1 MTSVNQITRLKQY
14 NILYVEDNK
23 EIAEEIIFFF
33 EPYVNKFYYAKDG
46 QEGLEFFK
54 EYKPDFIITDI
65 QMPNMNGITMIEQI
79 REIDSEVPIVITTA
93 FNESSYLLT
102 AINLQV
108 DGYIMKPLN
117 IKDLLNRLYKIIE
130 PLELKRELIN
140 KNEELEDI
148 NKNLDVI
155 AKEKTK
161 ELEYLYN
168 HDPLTGLSNFI
179 SLGEEIE
186 SQQYEYLLLLDISN
200 FSIINKQYGKDFS
213 NTILKQTA
221 NKLKDNINTRTRL
234 FKTES
239 DRFVILCMEKDQ
251 NLIEDYSQQL
261 IGFFDTHVVVVED
274 IEININFSIGI
285 APIAGDF
292 FPLVNAEY
300 ALDVGKEVGSR
311 YYYFY
316 NGDTDSI
323 QKAKE
328 NIKWLNITKNM
339 IENDKIVPFYQ
350 PISDVQTG
358 EIVKYEVLARGEH
371 EGEFISPYFF
381 IGQAERLGM
390 LSSITRMMVNKS
402 FDYFKNTEIC
412 FSINIT
418 QRDILDKQLISFL
431 EEKVKKFNID
441 PSRVTFEVLE
451 NITIGNQ
458 HKLILTQLKSL
469 KAMGFKI
476 AIDDF
481 GVDNSNFS
489 RLLDIDFDYIK
500 LDGSFIKGL
509 VENKKDRIIVAAI
522 VSLADTLDIKT
533 VAEYVENGDICKIIK
548 ECGVSMAQG
557 YHIGKPLSYAEE
569 VRNAR

>member
-1 MTSVNQITRLKQY
+1 
-14 NILYVEDNK
+14 
-23 EIAEEIIFFF
+23 
-33 EPYVNKFYYAKDG
+33 
-46 QEGLEFFK
+46 
-54 EYKPDFIITDI
+54 
-65 QMPNMNGITMIEQI
+65 
-79 REIDSEVPIVITTA
+79 
-93 FNESSYLLT
+93 
-102 AINLQV
+102 
-108 DGYIMKPLN
+108 
-117 IKDLLNRLYKIIE
+117 
-130 PLELKRELIN
+130 
-140 KNEELEDI
+140 
-148 NKNLDVI
+148 
-155 AKEKTK
+155 
-161 ELEYLYN
+161 
-168 HDPLTGLSNFI
+168 
-179 SLGEEIE
+179 
-186 SQQYEYLLLLDISN
+186 
-200 FSIINKQYGKDFS
+200 
-213 NTILKQTA
+213 
-221 NKLKDNINTRTRL
+221 
-234 FKTES
+234 
-239 DRFVILCMEKDQ
+239 
-251 NLIEDYSQQL
+251 
-261 IGFFDTHVVVVED
+261 
-274 IEININFSIGI
+274 
-285 APIAGDF
+285 
-292 FPLVNAEY
+292 
-300 ALDVGKEVGSR
+300 
-311 YYYFY
+311 
-316 NGDTDSI
+316 
-323 QKAKE
+323 
-328 NIKWLNITKNM
+328 
-339 IENDKIVPFYQ
+339 
-350 PISDVQTG
+350 
-358 EIVKYEVLARGEH
+358 
-371 EGEFISPYFF
+371 
-381 IGQAERLGM
+381 M